1 MSRNKNQFQKPMI
14 EKIGHYSLLQYIP
27 VLNREEGINC
37 GVMLVVPAINFLDIM
52 TIDTSV
58 RLLSVYNEQEGSSKL
73 RANMKSIKKSVLEH
87 KEKMLSDGTYNY
99 LPVRNFENFRFC
111 PFRNYK
117 VEVQNPS
124 RVLENLF
131 DDLVDTDEDSM
142 LVNAAKVLLDHV
154 SEDLFMVENSNHKNI
169 VGNVVSFRRA
179 TEILEAADKLRD
191 IIED

>member
-1 MSRNKNQFQKPMI
+1 MI

-73 RANMKSIKKSVLEH
+73 RANMKSIKKSVLKH

-111 PFRNYK
+111 PFRNYQ
-117 VEVQNPS
+117 VEIQNPS